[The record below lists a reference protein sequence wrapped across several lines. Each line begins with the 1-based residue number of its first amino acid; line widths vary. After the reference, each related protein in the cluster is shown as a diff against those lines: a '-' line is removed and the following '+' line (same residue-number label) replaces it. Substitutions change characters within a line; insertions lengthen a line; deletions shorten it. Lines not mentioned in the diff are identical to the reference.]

1 MNAVYENGVNA
12 NQIINSEQLFT
23 DNLSGKFVYI
33 RNVLKLLV
41 IDTPVLMIKLTIQ
54 ASRFFTLV
62 VYYLFKTFLFIIP
75 RSVFTFSKNYI
86 RDLCFVIIDSFT
98 WPINL
103 ILGIKPIYHD
113 ENTINKMIPGNLLL
127 PYTFYAQVIFSDIL
141 YPITMNFLMIL
152 SIGFIIGLILFI
164 IHRILSLLYMEK
176 LVININPFETT
187 RTLFDNAYN
196 DVKWVLEVVHNT
208 LRTFSEVLRPLS
220 SLRNIDEE
228 TITAELKNVHQNYNP
243 MTVKGTMNIL
253 SAVKGKVFSKTE
265 KVQVQSKKTEEKVTS
280 RSSTQGTDISFDSMD
295 GELSR
300 RNIILRTDS
309 IDNKSDKNSIQRI
322 SSIDLAESLPKD
334 FFQDKNSTKI
344 NEDTTVLN
352 NTSKKIDDETTT
364 I

>member
-1 MNAVYENGVNA
+1 MNAVYDGGLNVNQ
-12 NQIINSEQLFT
+12 NINSEQLFT
-23 DNLSGKFVYI
+23 DNFSSKYTYI

-41 IDTPVLMIKLTIQ
+41 IDTPVLIIKLNIQ
-54 ASRFFTLV
+54 ASRFIALA
-62 VYYLFKTFLFIIP
+62 VYYLFKTLFFIVP
-75 RSVFTFSKNYI
+75 RGAFTFSKNYV

-98 WPINL
+98 WPVNI

-113 ENTINKMIPGNLLL
+113 ENTINKMISGNLYL
-127 PYTFYAQVIFSDIL
+127 PYTFYAQVIFSDIF

-152 SIGFIIGLILFI
+152 SIGFMIGLSLFI
-164 IHRILSLLYMEK
+164 IHRILSMLYMEK
-176 LVININPFETT
+176 LVVNINPFETT

-196 DVKWVLEVVHNT
+196 DVKWTLEVVHTT

-228 TITAELKNVHQNYNP
+228 MVISELKKAHQNYNP
-243 MTVKGTMNIL
+243 MTMKGSLNIL
-253 SAVKGKVFSKTE
+253 SAVKGKVFNKTE
-265 KVQVQSKKTEEKVTS
+265 KIQVQSKKTEEKVTS
-280 RSSTQGTDISFDSMD
+280 RSSTQGTEVSFDSMD

-300 RNIILRTDS
+300 RKIILRTDS
-309 IDNKSDKNSIQRI
+309 IDNNSDKNSMQRI

-344 NEDTTVLN
+344 NENTTILN
-352 NTSKKIDDETTT
+352 NTSKKIDDDSTT